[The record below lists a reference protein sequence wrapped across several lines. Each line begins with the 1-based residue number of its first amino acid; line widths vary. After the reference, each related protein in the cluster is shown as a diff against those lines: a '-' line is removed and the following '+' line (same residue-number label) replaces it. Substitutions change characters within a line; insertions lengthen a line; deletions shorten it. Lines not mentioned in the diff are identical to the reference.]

1 MMILHQFGK
10 NWWFLKL
17 QQPLSKRDEDFFWKI
32 QRMWFLQ
39 KNHQKEW
46 VMTLMIRNDCR
57 SWSDHDFSGVWV
69 IFRPRK
75 CTHSALSNKCY
86 LTPNKASFAI
96 KWSFLPQIPY
106 RKYSLNHGSITQWA
120 SFIHMRIFMYIF
132 TVELWKQL
140 DLYYTSSLKITQ
152 GNWD

>member
-1 MMILHQFGK
+1 MTIFEITATPRLTWWGFLLK
-10 NWWFLKL
+10 N
-17 QQPLSKRDEDFFWKI
+17 P
-32 QRMWFLQ
+32 

-46 VMTLMIRNDCR
+46 VMTLMIRSDCW
-57 SWSDHDFSGVWV
+57 SWSDHGFSGVWV

-120 SFIHMRIFMYIF
+120 SFIHMRIFMYIC
-132 TVELWKQL
+132 TLESRKQL
-140 DLYYTSSLKITQ
+140 DLYYTSNSKITW

>member
-1 MMILHQFGK
+1 MAK
-10 NWWFLKL
+10 NFFQKEQKWWFFINWAKIDDFWNYSN
-17 QQPLSKRDEDFFWKI
+17 PSANVMRISFEKSKECGSCK
-32 QRMWFLQ
+32 
-39 KNHQKEW
+39 
-46 VMTLMIRNDCR
+46 TTRNDSR
-57 SWSDHDFSGVWV
+57 SRSDHGFSGVWV

-120 SFIHMRIFMYIF
+120 SFIHMHIFMYIC
-132 TVELWKQL
+132 TVELGKQL
-140 DLYYTSSLKITQ
+140 ELYYTSNSKITQ

>member
-1 MMILHQFGK
+1 
-10 NWWFLKL
+10 
-17 QQPLSKRDEDFFWKI
+17 
-32 QRMWFLQ
+32 MWFLQ

-57 SWSDHDFSGVWV
+57 SWSDHGFSGVWV

-120 SFIHMRIFMYIF
+120 SFIHMRIFMYIVHMYHRIGK
-132 TVELWKQL
+132 TTRTLLYLKLENNSRKLRLKTSTTRTWKYL
-140 DLYYTSSLKITQ
+140 
-152 GNWD
+152 